1 MKVIKYGKLLPKRL
15 QSDMFGYTVVLK
27 IYEPVYVV

>member
-1 MKVIKYGKLLPKRL
+1 MKVIKSGKLSPKRL

-27 IYEPVYVV
+27 ISERIYVV